1 MVEEVHWGRP
11 WLGLSRAHLSG
22 SPSSTLA
29 RQGPA
34 QGERGCSG
42 VLLSSSVSNGAM
54 LYGGSGFRHNI
65 PINRAPPS
73 LPFLQDGSSQ
83 RTHSSPLPG
92 SALQTPHSS
101 TQPLS
106 AVLDTLSGWVGRAG
120 VSTLCAGLTLSCCH
134 RLLLCS
140 LPTENEAPLLSQLGS
155 PTSEELPRMWRL
167 SSLQIAPELQVPLHF
182 LSCSFSFI
190 FLLSFQSRNYS

>member
-22 SPSSTLA
+22 SPSSTLG

-42 VLLSSSVSNGAM
+42 ALLSSSVSNGAM

-65 PINRAPPS
+65 PIYRAPPS

-83 RTHSSPLPG
+83 RTHSSPLP
-92 SALQTPHSS
+92 
-101 TQPLS
+101 
-106 AVLDTLSGWVGRAG
+106 
-120 VSTLCAGLTLSCCH
+120 
-134 RLLLCS
+134 
-140 LPTENEAPLLSQLGS
+140 
-155 PTSEELPRMWRL
+155 
-167 SSLQIAPELQVPLHF
+167 
-182 LSCSFSFI
+182 
-190 FLLSFQSRNYS
+190 